1 MDKTNSVFVFNQN
14 EHEPSASSDEG
25 KARRW
30 VTPRMEPE
38 TPKFLFF
45 FKFVIYKYLF
55 VCFFLCCREWESW
68 RMKKSLVESEMLQ
81 KLAQHHEKFH
91 DEMKMQL
98 ICLQEKTLQSVQNF
112 QQSVNQKVCKSRTK
126 INAFIFFL
134 CCRELDAAY
143 NGELLKLQY
152 ENEMLKKEL
161 EK

>member
-1 MDKTNSVFVFNQN
+1 MDKTDSVFEFNQN

-30 VTPRMEPE
+30 VTLPMEPA
-38 TPKFLFF
+38 TPK
-45 FKFVIYKYLF
+45 
-55 VCFFLCCREWESW
+55 EWESW

-98 ICLQEKTLQSVQNF
+98 ICLQEKCQQSFRNF
-112 QQSVNQKVCKSRTK
+112 QQ
-126 INAFIFFL
+126 
-134 CCRELDAAY
+134 ELDAAFI
-143 NGELLKLQY
+143 GELLKLQN